1 MALVRIIILVVF
13 SSFCNIILAQSVI
26 SGKITDHET
35 GEIIIGAN
43 VYINNTTI
51 GSPSNKDGQFSISNV
66 PIGKQELVISFV
78 GYETISYSFSS
89 TQLPLKIDF
98 KLKPNSKQLNEIV
111 IKGGY
116 KVVSNDPYYWNT
128 FLRTFIG
135 KTPFSDRCVIK
146 NREDIEL
153 RLYERK
159 GEVPVLNAV
168 AKNPIIIV
176 NQALGYVITY
186 DLQFY
191 EAKGFNRK
199 FFGKAYFTELE
210 HKQLSH
216 SKIKLREAAYYGSI
230 THFLRSLFHN
240 TLEIEGFEVNSILR
254 DLNPDKKR
262 YLKLLDSEKIG
273 DNKLR
278 NFIINKDNS
287 LFGDS
292 SSHIRA
298 VILKPDTDIISKDIV
313 RVESLKSTDKN
324 GQVILSSKDSL
335 FSVIYKKPLANV
347 IDRFSRNFRTR
358 DGYVKSV
365 FKLKSN
371 VAYVVNPTVNSVNA
385 GIGLEGFFSDFYNL
399 STMLPENFEPRKP
412 KN

>member
-1 MALVRIIILVVF
+1 MTLVKVLILVVF
-13 SSFCNIILAQSVI
+13 CSCYNILLAQNTI
-26 SGKITDHET
+26 SGKITDNET
-35 GEIIIGAN
+35 GELIIGAN

-51 GSPSNKDGQFSISNV
+51 GSPSNKDGLFYIPNI
-66 PIGKQELVISFV
+66 PIGRQELVISFV

-98 KLKPNSKQLNEIV
+98 RLKPNSKQLNEIV

-116 KVVSNDPYYWNT
+116 KVVSKDPHYWNT

-135 KTPFSDRCVIK
+135 NTPFSDRCAIK
-146 NREDIEL
+146 NKEDIEL
-153 RLYERK
+153 RLYERH

-176 NQALGYVITY
+176 NKALGYVIAY

-199 FFGKAYFTELE
+199 YFGKAFFTELE
-210 HKQLSH
+210 KKQLSN
-216 SKIKLREAAYYGSI
+216 SKLELREAAYYGSI
-230 THFLRSLFHN
+230 IHFLRSLYHN
-240 TLEIEGFEVNSILR
+240 NLDTEGFEIKSILR
-254 DLNPDKKR
+254 DINLEKKK

-273 DNKLR
+273 DDKLR

-298 VILKPDTDIISKDIV
+298 VILKPDTDIISKDV
-313 RVESLKSTDKN
+313 VKAENLKATNKN

-335 FSVIYKKPLANV
+335 FSVVYKKPLANT
-347 IDRFSRNFRTR
+347 IDRFSRNFRTK

-365 FKLKSN
+365 FKLKSD
-371 VAYVVNPTVNSVNA
+371 VAYVINPTINSVNA
-385 GIGLEGFFSDFYNL
+385 GIGFEGFFSAFYNI

-412 KN
+412 